1 MDKLLRSTNIDTI
14 YLLIRS
20 KKGKD
25 VHTRL
30 EDIFDDP
37 VIIKKIKQLIMNIK
51 NKKKFNSSSSK
62 N

>member
-1 MDKLLRSTNIDTI
+1 MDKLLRSTNINTI

-37 VIIKKIKQLIMNIK
+37 VIII
-51 NKKKFNSSSSK
+51 
-62 N
+62 